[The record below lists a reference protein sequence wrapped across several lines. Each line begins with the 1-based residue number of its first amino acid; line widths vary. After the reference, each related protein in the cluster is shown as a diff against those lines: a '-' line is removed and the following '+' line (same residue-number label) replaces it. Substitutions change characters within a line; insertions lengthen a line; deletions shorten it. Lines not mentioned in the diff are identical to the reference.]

1 MPDAPSPHHLPD
13 RTEPGSARPGSR
25 SSGGYGGQRDLPRVK
40 PLPAA
45 AGLGILVVLVV
56 ASYFGL
62 LPTGP
67 AGTPAGGG
75 APASGRPSS
84 VQPAPAPAAA
94 QPTAGPS
101 QPPAATQTR
110 GTDQLRLGTWNIEW
124 LGKPFER
131 SGVAKGTAQSPA
143 DIAEYIAFARVDIL
157 ALQEIVVDEGQSDPG
172 SLRSV
177 ELDSVVIQLE
187 RRVPGPWRYVLF
199 PGRRPGDQLTGVL
212 WNSNK
217 VRAVGAGGRAF
228 PPGLEQ
234 PLRLNVKAGQSSQRS
249 TLFARPPHAMKFSC
263 GDKKTD
269 FVLCV
274 VHLKADYDGDFAVH
288 RQEEA
293 SALVV
298 ALPSVEKTL
307 ADRDVVVLG
316 DTNITGKAEATEGV
330 LAGAGLID
338 VNTQHEAT
346 HWRGGA
352 TDRIFVPEDQPEFA
366 AAGCEVISDRW
377 LEAVRWKPTDFKRRL
392 SDHYMVVTTIRIT
405 EDDD

>member
-1 MPDAPSPHHLPD
+1 MPDAPSPHHRPD
-13 RTEPGSARPGSR
+13 HTEPRSGRPGSPR
-25 SSGGYGGQRDLPRVK
+25 SAGPDGHRDVPGIK
-40 PLPAA
+40 PFSAV
-45 AGLGILVVLVV
+45 AGLGILVLLVV

-62 LPTGP
+62 LPPGP

-75 APASGRPSS
+75 APASGQPIS
-84 VQPAPAPAAA
+84 VQPAPAPAATG
-94 QPTAGPS
+94 PTAGQS
-101 QPPAATQTR
+101 QPPAATQVR
-110 GTDQLRLGTWNIEW
+110 AADQLRLGTWNIEW
-124 LGKPFER
+124 LGRPFDR
-131 SGVAKGTAQSPA
+131 SGVAKGTAQSAA
-143 DIAEYIAFARVDIL
+143 DIADYIAFARVDIL

-172 SLRSV
+172 SLRSG
-177 ELDSVVIQLE
+177 ELDSVVAQLE
-187 RRVPGPWRYVLF
+187 RKVPGPWRYVLF

-212 WNSNK
+212 WNSK
-217 VRAVGAGGRAF
+217 AVRAVGAGGRPF

-234 PLRLNVKAGQSSQRS
+234 PLRLSVKTGQSSQRS

-269 FVLCV
+269 FVLSV
-274 VHLKADYDGDFAVH
+274 VHLKADYDGDFAAH
-288 RQEEA
+288 RKEEA

-298 ALPSVEKTL
+298 ALPSVEKSL

-316 DTNITGKAEATEGV
+316 DTNITGKAEPAEGV

-338 VNTQHEAT
+338 VNTQREAT
-346 HWRGGA
+346 HWRGGT
-352 TDRIFVPEDQPEFA
+352 TDRIYVPGEQPEFV

-392 SDHYMVVTTIRIT
+392 SDHYMVVTTIRIM